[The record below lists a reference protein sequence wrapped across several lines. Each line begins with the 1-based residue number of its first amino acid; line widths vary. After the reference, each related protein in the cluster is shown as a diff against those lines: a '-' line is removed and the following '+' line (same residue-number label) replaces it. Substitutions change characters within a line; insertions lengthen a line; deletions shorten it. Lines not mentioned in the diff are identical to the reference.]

1 MLAPPLLQQTA
12 KPLQISLILLI
23 SLALITLLPLTES
36 ATRTYGSSCSSCN
49 SGPSSSF
56 LGGQALGNGVRGV
69 LGNKLEH
76 IAGFFNGL
84 GGGGGG
90 CNGCSSSCGSPG
102 CGSHYLPAASN
113 PCSSGGCYS
122 SSCSTCASS
131 SSSYSAPAHPSNTV
145 TVIVQQPSSSSSGYD
160 ASAYPNCQC
169 SYLFNTHGQGNC
181 NGKGSRS
188 YTSDSYLSR
197 YATHNAYLSNTPQSP
212 HIRQRKLRHGLSSD
226 RWCYVASDVN
236 GQWVEAQ
243 WACPD
248 SVPSDVHHGR
258 FWSRVACDT
267 PGTHHHGK

>member
-1 MLAPPLLQQTA
+1 MLPPAFLPLA
-12 KPLQISLILLI
+12 RKPLKIFYILLILLT
-23 SLALITLLPLTES
+23 SQTPRTES
-36 ATRTYGSSCSSCN
+36 ATRTYGSSCNSCN
-49 SGPSSSF
+49 NGPSSSF

-84 GGGGGG
+84 GGGGCG
-90 CNGCSSSCGSPG
+90 GCSSSCGSPG
-102 CGSHYLPAASN
+102 CGSHYVPASN

-122 SSCSTCASS
+122 SSCSTCGSS
-131 SSSYSAPAHPSNTV
+131 SSSYSAPAAHHSNTV
-145 TVIVQQPSSSSSGYD
+145 TVIVQQPSSHSSSSHSSSVYD

-181 NGKGSRS
+181 NGQGSRS
-188 YTSDSYLSR
+188 YT
-197 YATHNAYLSNTPQSP
+197 
-212 HIRQRKLRHGLSSD
+212 SD
-226 RWCYVASDVN
+226 RWCYVASEVN

-267 PGTHHHGK
+267 PGTHGHHGK

>member
-1 MLAPPLLQQTA
+1 MLDPPLLPKTL
-12 KPLQISLILLI
+12 KIFLIPLICLSSLT
-23 SLALITLLPLTES
+23 SLTES
-36 ATRTYGSSCSSCN
+36 ATRTYGSSCNSCN

-56 LGGQALGNGVRGV
+56 LGGQVLGNGVRGV

-90 CNGCSSSCGSPG
+90 CGGCSSSCGSPG
-102 CGSHYLPAASN
+102 CGSQYVPASN

-122 SSCSTCASS
+122 SSCSTCGSS
-131 SSSYSAPAHPSNTV
+131 SSSYSAPAHHSNTV
-145 TVIVQQPSSSSSGYD
+145 TVIVQQPSSSSSSSSVYD

-181 NGKGSRS
+181 NGQGARS
-188 YTSDSYLSR
+188 YT
-197 YATHNAYLSNTPQSP
+197 
-212 HIRQRKLRHGLSSD
+212 SD
-226 RWCYVASDVN
+226 RWCYVASKVN
-236 GQWVEAQ
+236 GNWVEPQ

>member
-90 CNGCSSSCGSPG
+90 GCNGCSSSCGSPG

-122 SSCSTCASS
+122 SSSCSTCASS

-145 TVIVQQPSSSSSGYD
+145 TVIVQQPSSSSSHTSHSSSSGYD

-188 YTSDSYLSR
+188 YT
-197 YATHNAYLSNTPQSP
+197 
-212 HIRQRKLRHGLSSD
+212 SD